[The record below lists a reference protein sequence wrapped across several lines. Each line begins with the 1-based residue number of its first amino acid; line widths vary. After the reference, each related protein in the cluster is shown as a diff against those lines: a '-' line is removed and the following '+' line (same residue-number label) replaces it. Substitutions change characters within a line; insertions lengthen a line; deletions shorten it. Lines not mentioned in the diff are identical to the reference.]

1 MPAAIAIPLITG
13 AIGAGTAIAGAKIQS
28 GAAKNAAK
36 LQSASADKAL
46 AVNQGV
52 YRDQQALMNP
62 YVQGGQDAYAR
73 LFSQQFGT
81 PYQPQQA
88 PQAPTGPQARPL
100 GGGPMGPV
108 AGARP
113 TPFQQAMDGQ
123 PAGGMVTIQA
133 PTGETRQVPREQ
145 AQMFV
150 SRGGK
155 VVG

>member
-1 MPAAIAIPLITG
+1 MGVAALGGALIGKTILDL
-13 AIGAGTAIAGAKIQS
+13 IGGHKGS
-28 GAAKNAAK
+28 DAAKKAAA
-36 LQSASADKAL
+36 QQVEQANRGL
-46 AVNQGV
+46 ATNQQV
-52 YRDQQALMNP
+52 YNDQRALMNP

-81 PYQPQQA
+81 PYQPPA
-88 PQAPTGPQARPL
+88 QAPTAPQIPQGPP
-100 GGGPMGPV
+100 

-113 TPFQQAMDGQ
+113 NPFQQAMGGQ

>member
-81 PYQPQQA
+81 PYQPPA
-88 PQAPTGPQARPL
+88 QAPTAPQIPQGPP
-100 GGGPMGPV
+100 

-113 TPFQQAMDGQ
+113 NPFQQAMGGQ